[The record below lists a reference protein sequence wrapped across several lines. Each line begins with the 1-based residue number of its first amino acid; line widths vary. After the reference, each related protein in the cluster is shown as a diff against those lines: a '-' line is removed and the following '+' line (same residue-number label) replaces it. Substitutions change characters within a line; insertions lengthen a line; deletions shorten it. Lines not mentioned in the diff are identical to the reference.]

1 MQLHATTV
9 TKLFAK
15 ATVWFLLCYSLQPTV
30 LSQNDGFYPVTH
42 NSVQIHHTGQ
52 FHWGTSCSI
61 CGWMTAGLQYVPP
74 YKFTECP
81 SRRRRMVIS
90 F

>member
-42 NSVQIHHTGQ
+42 NSVQIHHTGPQ
-52 FHWGTSCSI
+52 SRDGVQCI
-61 CGWMTAGLQYVPP
+61 YV
-74 YKFTECP
+74 CC
-81 SRRRRMVIS
+81 
-90 F
+90 